1 MQKVKIEILPPAWAE
16 LDEIAE
22 YHLHVVGV
30 SSARNITDNILSSL
44 ERLEQYPLSCP
55 YTPDEE
61 LRLQEYRM
69 LICGNYVCFYRLIGN
84 TVYVYHIVHGSREY
98 SRLFK

>member
-1 MQKVKIEILPPAWAE
+1 MQKVKIEILPPAWEE

-22 YHLHVVGV
+22 YHLHMAGV
-30 SSARNITDNILSSL
+30 NSARNITDSILSSL

-55 YTPDEE
+55 YAPDGE

-69 LICGNYVCFYRLIGN
+69 LVCGKYVCFYRLIGN
-84 TVYVYHIVHGSREY
+84 TVYVYHIVHGLREY
-98 SRLFK
+98 SKLFK

>member
-1 MQKVKIEILPPAWAE
+1 MPKINLEILSPAWAE
-16 LDEIAE
+16 LIEIAE
-22 YHLHVVGV
+22 YHLHALGV
-30 SSARNITDNILSSL
+30 ASAKTITDKIFSSL

-55 YTPDEE
+55 YIPDEE

-69 LICGNYVCFYRLIGN
+69 LVCGKYVCIYRLIGN

-98 SRLFK
+98 SKLFD

>member
-1 MQKVKIEILPPAWAE
+1 MQKIEIEILSPAWAE

-22 YHLHVVGV
+22 YHLNAVGLN
-30 SSARNITDNILSSL
+30 SARNITDKIISSL

-55 YTPDEE
+55 YIPDEE

-69 LICGNYVCFYRLIGN
+69 LVCGKYVCFYRLIGN
-84 TVYVYHIVHGSREY
+84 TVYVYHIVHGSRKY
-98 SRLFK
+98 STLFK